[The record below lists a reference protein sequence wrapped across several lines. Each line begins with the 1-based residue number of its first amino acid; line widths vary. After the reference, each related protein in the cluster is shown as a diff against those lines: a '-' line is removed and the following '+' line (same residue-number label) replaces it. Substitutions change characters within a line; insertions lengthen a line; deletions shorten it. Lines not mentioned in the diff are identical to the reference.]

1 MSRIPTIRA
10 EGLEFLQEVLGEGE
24 HRLPITE
31 IHVKWLAWREGAGL
45 PPAATNQRTFRQ
57 MLDRLEDL
65 GEIRQL
71 REGSAIVGV
80 EVIGGHGGAG
90 LGERL
95 RHLERE
101 RALLWGRAVEV
112 SPDVGRDLWNMPT
125 PALNAYVRKR
135 AASMAARRA
144 LLSQGIDPATFPDMV
159 DPIGE
164 EELALKERV
173 LRLEKEL
180 ILRGGDLSFLAV
192 PIGTSRRG
200 TRRGVA

>member
-1 MSRIPTIRA
+1 MSRIPTVRA
-10 EGLEFLQEVLGEGE
+10 EGLEFLQEVYGEGE
-24 HRLPITE
+24 HRVPISE
-31 IHVKWLAWREGAGL
+31 VHARWLAWREGAGL

-71 REGSAIVGV
+71 REGAAITGI
-80 EVIGGHGGAG
+80 EVLAASDGAG

-101 RALLWGRAVEV
+101 RALLWGRAIAV
-112 SPDVGRDLWNMPT
+112 SPDAGQDLWNMPT

-135 AASMAARRA
+135 AASMAARQALRA
-144 LLSQGIDPATFPDMV
+144 QGIDPSAVPDMIE
-159 DPIGE
+159 PLGE
-164 EELALKERV
+164 EGLAIKERV

-192 PIGTSRRG
+192 PEGTRRRG
-200 TRRGVA
+200 TRRHA